1 MLDFLKNAN
10 ISDATISYINN
21 NFSSNDIIA
30 LSDNSDECLK
40 IISYFRKI
48 GLTRIEDLLINE
60 TYIFLKLYNR
70 LIDKLSKYDIVSL
83 VNDVNED
90 YTCIEKY
97 M

>member
-21 NFSSNDIIA
+21 NFSSNDIMA

-48 GLTRIEDLLINE
+48 GLNKIEELLINE

-70 LIDKLSKYDIVSL
+70 VIDKLSKYDIVSL